1 MHSVKLSNGLRLT
14 VAVFGVVTVSLL
26 SGCRSGS
33 GSERTVR
40 VTETAPTVTPRA
52 TEGMIVSDTSE
63 KAPKSTLRT
72 TQKRKRGILAG
83 ARLPGQKGDSDSRL
97 TLSDQTPPA
106 PSQTEAG
113 RIARAQALLQS
124 AETSNRSDQE
134 SVGGLVSA
142 SLNDLHDSMSVT
154 PRSDPALPE
163 RATKTPD
170 ATPKTPE
177 NVTALAVSKRETNS
191 PRAINAALKDSLED
205 LPQLSELQM
214 VPSGLSTKR
223 LGEKKRPSSA
233 TAAAS
238 RGRKALTREDAVQ
251 TAATKPTATDQIL
264 PVSHDEQAIEPME
277 PAVQTIAPAIAVS
290 EPAESELFDQLV
302 SRLQQPVAGESP
314 TERDRRMIVA
324 RHLMVLAGN
333 PVAATE
339 SMQGMS
345 DTDQKYLKHQLLGLW
360 TMIDPQGHPSSGRRI
375 TAALPQFREATR
387 YLSEATDSL
396 QLNNIEFCT
405 EIEAYGQIKP
415 FDGNRFEAGQ
425 QVILYCEVENFLA
438 EESNGTMQTR
448 LRGTYDLYDAD
459 GAKVVSQLLPVDE
472 QTSRNHLRDYFLA
485 YQMNLPPQLVSGSY
499 RMQLTI
505 EDVVG
510 KKYGQAEI
518 PFEIK

>member
-40 VTETAPTVTPRA
+40 VTETAPTVKPHA

-63 KAPKSTLRT
+63 KDSVSATRT

-83 ARLPGQKGDSDSRL
+83 ARLPGQRGDSDGRL

-106 PSQTEAG
+106 PSATETD
-113 RIARAQALLQS
+113 RIAKAQALLQS
-124 AETSNRSDQE
+124 AKTKDDAEQD

-154 PRSDPALPE
+154 PRSEPALPK
-163 RATKTPD
+163 ATTKTPD
-170 ATPKTPE
+170 VTPKTTE
-177 NVTALAVSKRETNS
+177 NVSTLAVSKLETES
-191 PRAINAALKDSLED
+191 PRAINAALKDSLKD

-233 TAAAS
+233 TTAAAS
-238 RGRKALTREDAVQ
+238 RNKNALAAEDPVQ
-251 TAATKPTATDQIL
+251 TAAAKPMATDQIL
-264 PVSHDEQAIEPME
+264 PVSHDEQASETMG
-277 PAVQTIAPAIAVS
+277 PAVQTIPPAIAVS
-290 EPAESELFDQLV
+290 DTTESELFDQLV

-314 TERDRRMIVA
+314 TERERRMLVA

-339 SMQGMS
+339 SIQGMS

-459 GAKVVSQLLPVDE
+459 GTKVVSQLLPVDE

-485 YQMNLPPQLVSGSY
+485 YQMNLPRLASGSY